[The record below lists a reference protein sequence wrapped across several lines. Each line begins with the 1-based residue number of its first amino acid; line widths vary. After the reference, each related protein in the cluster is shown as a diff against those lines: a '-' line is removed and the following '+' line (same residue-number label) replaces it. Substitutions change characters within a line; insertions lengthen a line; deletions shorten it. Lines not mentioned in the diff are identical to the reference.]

1 MKISDVYENVMR
13 LEEGSVYDLC
23 ASREIDIRLVEP
35 PGNGDDFPVAAL
47 IGQYGSFGI
56 LLNQKKLVS
65 LENTEFILLHELGHY
80 ENELESGYGRH
91 YSHADGDSPAER
103 YANLFAVFRLIP
115 KHPLRNESIF
125 KTASEKG
132 IPYNIIKSVLF
143 QLSLDPDPFFRNY
156 YAEYII

>member
-1 MKISDVYENVMR
+1 MAMKISDVYENAMR

-23 ASREIDIRLVEP
+23 ASRQIDIRLVSP
-35 PGNGDDFPVAAL
+35 PGDDFPAAAL
-47 IGQYGSFGI
+47 IGQYGYIGI
-56 LLNQKKLVS
+56 LLNQNKLVS

-91 YSHADGDSPAER
+91 YSHADADSKEER
-103 YANLFAVFRLIP
+103 YANLFAVFRLLP
-115 KHPLRNESIF
+115 KHPVSNDSIF

-143 QLSLDPDPFFRNY
+143 QLSLEPDPFFRNY